1 MRQITVR
8 AIPKDLEREIEAQAR
23 AHGESLN
30 KSVIRLLKQAVGLDR
45 PQKKKRDLSSVA
57 GKWGTR
63 EATEF
68 DRNVRVFDAID
79 EDLWR

>member
-1 MRQITVR
+1 
-8 AIPKDLEREIEAQAR
+8 
-23 AHGESLN
+23 
-30 KSVIRLLKQAVGLDR
+30 LKQAVGLDR
-45 PQKKKRDLSSVA
+45 PQKKKRDLSTVA
-57 GKWGTR
+57 GKWETR